1 MSPDANSETVE
12 QRTVRLALAQV
23 EGPPRPG
30 PPPRKSSWLNLVV
43 DYGPLLVFFLAYRHF
58 RPADNTSGVGDVVA
72 VSKSTVAFMVATVI
86 ALIVSKVRLGKV
98 SPMLWLSS
106 VLIIGFGSLT
116 VWLNDPFWIQVKP
129 TIIYL
134 SFATALFGGLLRG
147 KAMLKVLLQS
157 AFEGLDDLG
166 WRKLSRNWAVWF
178 VLLAVANEVL
188 RRSLSFD
195 GWLQAKLWGV
205 SIASFAFTFAQI
217 PMLLRHGL
225 GAEDAVE
232 VETTP
237 PQG

>member
-1 MSPDANSETVE
+1 MTEETTE
-12 QRTVRLALAQV
+12 QRTVRLALERV
-23 EGPPRPG
+23 EGPPPL
-30 PPPRKSSWLNLVV
+30 PKPPRKSSWLNLVV
-43 DYGPLLVFFLAYRHF
+43 DYGPLLVFFLAYRQF
-58 RPADNTSGVGDVVA
+58 KPDGESSGVGEVVA
-72 VSKSTVAFMVATVI
+72 VSKSTVAFMIATVI

-98 SPMLWLSS
+98 SPMLWLST
-106 VLIIGFGSLT
+106 VLIVGFGSLT

-134 SFATALFGGLLRG
+134 GFAAALFGGLLRG
-147 KAMLKVLLQS
+147 KAMLKYLLQS

-178 VLLAVANEVL
+178 VLLAIANEIL
-188 RRSLSFD
+188 RHTLSFD

-217 PMLLRHGL
+217 PMLMRHGL
-225 GAEDAVE
+225 GAEDAIE

>member
-1 MSPDANSETVE
+1 MSET
-12 QRTVRLALAQV
+12 TA
-23 EGPPRPG
+23 PT
-30 PPPRKSSWLNLVV
+30 PPRKSSWLNLVV
-43 DYGPLLVFFLAYRHF
+43 DYGPLLVFFLAYRWF
-58 RPADNTSGVGDVVA
+58 KPAEDSSGMVA
-72 VSKSTVAFMVATVI
+72 VAKSTVAFMIATVI
-86 ALIVSKVRLGKV
+86 ALIVSKLRLGKI
-98 SPMLWLSS
+98 SPMLWLST
-106 VLIIGFGSLT
+106 VLIVGFGSLT

-134 SFATALFGGLLRG
+134 GFAAALFGGLLRG
-147 KAMLKVLLQS
+147 KAMLKYLLQA
-157 AFEGLDDLG
+157 AFEGLDDAG

-178 VLLAVANEVL
+178 VVLAIANEVL
-188 RRSLSFD
+188 RHSLSFD

-217 PMLLRHGL
+217 PMLMRHGL

>member
-1 MSPDANSETVE
+1 MTGSERLHMSEANT
-12 QRTVRLALAQV
+12 
-23 EGPPRPG
+23 PKH
-30 PPPRKSSWLNLVV
+30 KSSWLNLVV
-43 DYGPLLVFFLAYRHF
+43 DYGPLLVFFLAYRQF
-58 RPADNTSGVGDVVA
+58 KPDDDTTGVGEVVA
-72 VSKSTVAFMVATVI
+72 VTKSTVAFMVATVI
-86 ALIVSKVRLGKV
+86 ALVVSKVRLGKV
-98 SPMLWLSS
+98 SPMLWLST
-106 VLIIGFGSLT
+106 VLIVGFGSLT

-134 SFATALFGGLLRG
+134 GFAAALFGGLLRG

-157 AFEGLDDLG
+157 AFEGLDDAG

-178 VLLAVANEVL
+178 VVLAIVNEVL
-188 RRSLSFD
+188 RNTLSFD

-217 PMLLRHGL
+217 PMLMRHGL
-225 GAEDAVE
+225 GAEDKVE